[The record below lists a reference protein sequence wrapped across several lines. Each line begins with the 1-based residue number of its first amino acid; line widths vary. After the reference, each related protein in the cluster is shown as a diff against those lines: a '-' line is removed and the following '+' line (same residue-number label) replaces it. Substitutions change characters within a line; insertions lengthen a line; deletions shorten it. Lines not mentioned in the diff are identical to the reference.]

1 MKKKMCL
8 TAAALLCTFAAPTAQ
23 AATVTRT
30 VTVPS
35 YFETTW
41 EQLLAQYGI
50 AKPGSSSN
58 NAGNGLHHNGNGS
71 NNTGNGLHHNGNS
84 SNNTGN
90 GLHHNSNSSNN
101 AGSGSNST
109 GGMSTGTSSA
119 AQAVLSQVNA
129 ARAQNGLRALTLDA
143 NMNRAAA
150 VRAAELAQSFS
161 HTRPNGSRGMTALNE
176 AGVSYRTAGENIASG
191 QQTAQAVVSAWM
203 NSSGHRANI
212 LSASFGRMGV
222 GQATIGGRTY
232 WVQLFAD

>member
-23 AATVTRT
+23 AATVTKT

-35 YFETTW
+35 YFETAW

-58 NAGNGLHHNGNGS
+58 NAGNGLHHNGN
-71 NNTGNGLHHNGNS
+71 S

-90 GLHHNSNSSNN
+90 
-101 AGSGSNST
+101 GSNST

>member
-8 TAAALLCTFAAPTAQ
+8 TAAALLCAFAAPAAQ
-23 AATVTRT
+23 AAAVPQTA
-30 VTVPS
+30 TVPS
-35 YFETTW
+35 HFETAW

-50 AKPGSSSN
+50 TKPGSSSN
-58 NAGNGLHHNGNGS
+58 NNGNNSNNSGNGS
-71 NNTGNGLHHNGNS
+71 NNSGN
-84 SNNTGN
+84 
-90 GLHHNSNSSNN
+90 
-101 AGSGSNST
+101 GSNST
-109 GGMSTGTSSA
+109 GGTSTSTSSA
-119 AQAVLSQVNA
+119 AQAVLAEVNA
-129 ARAQNGLRALTLDA
+129 ARAKNGLSALTLDA

-161 HTRPNGSRGMTALNE
+161 HTRPNGSRGLTALNE

>member
-23 AATVTRT
+23 AATVTKT

-35 YFETTW
+35 YFETAW

-58 NAGNGLHHNGNGS
+58 NAGNGLYHHGNGS
-71 NNTGNGLHHNGNS
+71 NNTGNGLHHNGN
-84 SNNTGN
+84 G
-90 GLHHNSNSSNN
+90 SNN

>member
-8 TAAALLCTFAAPTAQ
+8 TAAALLCAFAAPAAQ
-23 AATVTRT
+23 AAAVPQTA
-30 VTVPS
+30 TVPS
-35 YFETTW
+35 HFETAW

-50 AKPGSSSN
+50 TKPGSSSN
-58 NAGNGLHHNGNGS
+58 NNGNNSNNSGNGS
-71 NNTGNGLHHNGNS
+71 NNTGNG
-84 SNNTGN
+84 
-90 GLHHNSNSSNN
+90 
-101 AGSGSNST
+101 SGST
-109 GGMSTGTSSA
+109 GGTSTGTSSA
-119 AQAVLSQVNA
+119 AQAVLAEVNA
-129 ARAQNGLRALTLDA
+129 ARAQNGLSALTLDA

-161 HTRPNGSRGMTALNE
+161 HTRPNGSRGLTALNE

-191 QQTAQAVVSAWM
+191 QQSAQAVVSAWM

>member
-8 TAAALLCTFAAPTAQ
+8 TAAALLCAFAAPAAQ
-23 AATVTRT
+23 AAAVPQTA
-30 VTVPS
+30 TVPS
-35 YFETTW
+35 HFETAW

-50 AKPGSSSN
+50 TKPGSSSN
-58 NAGNGLHHNGNGS
+58 NNGNNSNNSGNGS
-71 NNTGNGLHHNGNS
+71 NNTGNG
-84 SNNTGN
+84 
-90 GLHHNSNSSNN
+90 
-101 AGSGSNST
+101 SGST
-109 GGMSTGTSSA
+109 GGTSTGTSSA
-119 AQAVLSQVNA
+119 AQAVLAEVNA
-129 ARAQNGLRALTLDA
+129 ARAKNGLSALTLDA

-161 HTRPNGSRGMTALNE
+161 HTRPNGSRGLTALNE

-212 LSASFGRMGV
+212 LSSSFGRMGV

>member
-8 TAAALLCTFAAPTAQ
+8 TAAALLCAFAAPAAQ
-23 AATVTRT
+23 AAAVPQTA
-30 VTVPS
+30 TVPS
-35 YFETTW
+35 HFETAW

-50 AKPGSSSN
+50 TKPGSSSN
-58 NAGNGLHHNGNGS
+58 NNGNNSNNSGNGS
-71 NNTGNGLHHNGNS
+71 NNSGN
-84 SNNTGN
+84 
-90 GLHHNSNSSNN
+90 
-101 AGSGSNST
+101 GSNST
-109 GGMSTGTSSA
+109 GGTSTSTSSA
-119 AQAVLSQVNA
+119 AQAVLAEVNA
-129 ARAQNGLRALTLDA
+129 ARAQNGLSALTLDA

-161 HTRPNGSRGMTALNE
+161 HTRPNGSRGLTALNE

-191 QQTAQAVVSAWM
+191 QQSAQAVVSAWM

>member
-23 AATVTRT
+23 AATVTKT

-35 YFETTW
+35 YFETAW

-71 NNTGNGLHHNGNS
+71 NNTGNGLHHNG
-84 SNNTGN
+84 
-90 GLHHNSNSSNN
+90 NSSNN

>member
-8 TAAALLCTFAAPTAQ
+8 TAAALLCAFAAPAAQ
-23 AATVTRT
+23 AAAVTQT
-30 VTVPS
+30 AAVPS
-35 YFETTW
+35 HFETAW

-50 AKPGSSSN
+50 TKPGSSSN
-58 NAGNGLHHNGNGS
+58 NNGNNSNNSGNGS
-71 NNTGNGLHHNGNS
+71 NNTGG
-84 SNNTGN
+84 T
-90 GLHHNSNSSNN
+90 
-101 AGSGSNST
+101 
-109 GGMSTGTSSA
+109 STGTSSA
-119 AQAVLSQVNA
+119 AQAVLAEVNT
-129 ARAQNGLRALTLDA
+129 ARAKNGLSALTLDA
-143 NMNRAAA
+143 SMNRAAA

-161 HTRPNGSRGMTALNE
+161 HTRPNGSRGLTALNE

>member
-8 TAAALLCTFAAPTAQ
+8 TAAALLCAFAAPAAQ
-23 AATVTRT
+23 AAAVPQTAA
-30 VTVPS
+30 VPS
-35 YFETTW
+35 HFETAW

-50 AKPGSSSN
+50 TKPGSSSN
-58 NAGNGLHHNGNGS
+58 NNGNNSNNSGNGS
-71 NNTGNGLHHNGNS
+71 NNTGG
-84 SNNTGN
+84 T
-90 GLHHNSNSSNN
+90 
-101 AGSGSNST
+101 
-109 GGMSTGTSSA
+109 STGTSSA
-119 AQAVLSQVNA
+119 AQAVLAEVNA
-129 ARAQNGLRALTLDA
+129 ARAQNGLSALTLDA

-161 HTRPNGSRGMTALNE
+161 HTRPNGSRGLTALNE

>member
-8 TAAALLCTFAAPTAQ
+8 TAAALLCAFAAPAAQ
-23 AATVTRT
+23 AAAVPQTA
-30 VTVPS
+30 TVPS
-35 YFETTW
+35 HFETAW

-50 AKPGSSSN
+50 TKPGSSSN
-58 NAGNGLHHNGNGS
+58 NNGNNSNNSGNGS
-71 NNTGNGLHHNGNS
+71 NNTGG
-84 SNNTGN
+84 T
-90 GLHHNSNSSNN
+90 
-101 AGSGSNST
+101 
-109 GGMSTGTSSA
+109 STGTSSA
-119 AQAVLSQVNA
+119 AQAVLAEVNA
-129 ARAQNGLRALTLDA
+129 ARAQNGLSALTLDA

-161 HTRPNGSRGMTALNE
+161 HTRPNGLRGLTALNE

>member
-35 YFETTW
+35 YFETAW

-58 NAGNGLHHNGNGS
+58 NAGNGLHHNGN
-71 NNTGNGLHHNGNS
+71 
-84 SNNTGN
+84 
-90 GLHHNSNSSNN
+90 SSNN
-101 AGSGSNST
+101 AGSGSSST

>member
-8 TAAALLCTFAAPTAQ
+8 TAAALLCAFAAPAAQ
-23 AATVTRT
+23 AAAVPQTA
-30 VTVPS
+30 TVPS
-35 YFETTW
+35 HFETAW

-50 AKPGSSSN
+50 TKPGSSSN
-58 NAGNGLHHNGNGS
+58 NNGNNSNNSGNGS
-71 NNTGNGLHHNGNS
+71 NNNGN
-84 SNNTGN
+84 
-90 GLHHNSNSSNN
+90 
-101 AGSGSNST
+101 GSGST
-109 GGMSTGTSSA
+109 GGTNTGTSSA
-119 AQAVLSQVNA
+119 AQAVLAEVNT
-129 ARAQNGLRALTLDA
+129 ARAKNGLSALTLDA

-161 HTRPNGSRGMTALNE
+161 HTRPNGSRGLTALNE

>member
-8 TAAALLCTFAAPTAQ
+8 TAAALLCAFAAPAAQ
-23 AATVTRT
+23 AAAVPQTA
-30 VTVPS
+30 TVPS
-35 YFETTW
+35 HFETAW

-50 AKPGSSSN
+50 TKPGSSSN
-58 NAGNGLHHNGNGS
+58 NNGNNSNNSGNGS
-71 NNTGNGLHHNGNS
+71 NNTGNG
-84 SNNTGN
+84 
-90 GLHHNSNSSNN
+90 
-101 AGSGSNST
+101 SGST
-109 GGMSTGTSSA
+109 GGTSTGTSSA
-119 AQAVLSQVNA
+119 TQAVLAEVNA
-129 ARAQNGLRALTLDA
+129 ARVQNGLSALTLDA

-161 HTRPNGSRGMTALNE
+161 HTRPNGSRGLTALNE

-191 QQTAQAVVSAWM
+191 QQSAQAVVSAWM

>member
-35 YFETTW
+35 YFETAW

-58 NAGNGLHHNGNGS
+58 NAGNGLHHNGNSS
-71 NNTGNGLHHNGNS
+71 NNAGNGLHHH
-84 SNNTGN
+84 GN
-90 GLHHNSNSSNN
+90 GSNN

-129 ARAQNGLRALTLDA
+129 ARAQNGLRALTLNA

>member
-8 TAAALLCTFAAPTAQ
+8 TAAALLCAFAAPAAQ
-23 AATVTRT
+23 AAAIPQTAA
-30 VTVPS
+30 VPS
-35 YFETTW
+35 HFETAW

-50 AKPGSSSN
+50 TKPGSSSN
-58 NAGNGLHHNGNGS
+58 NNGNNSNNSGNGS
-71 NNTGNGLHHNGNS
+71 NNSGN
-84 SNNTGN
+84 
-90 GLHHNSNSSNN
+90 
-101 AGSGSNST
+101 GSNST
-109 GGMSTGTSSA
+109 GGTSTGTSSA
-119 AQAVLSQVNA
+119 AQAVLAEVNA
-129 ARAQNGLRALTLDA
+129 ARAQNGLSALTLDA

-161 HTRPNGSRGMTALNE
+161 HTRPNGSRGLTALNE

-191 QQTAQAVVSAWM
+191 QQSAQAVVSAWM

>member
-35 YFETTW
+35 YFETAW

-90 GLHHNSNSSNN
+90 
-101 AGSGSNST
+101 GSNST

>member
-23 AATVTRT
+23 AATVTKT

-35 YFETTW
+35 YFETAW

-58 NAGNGLHHNGNGS
+58 NAGNGLN
-71 NNTGNGLHHNGNS
+71 HNGNS

-90 GLHHNSNSSNN
+90 GLHHNGNSSNN

>member
-8 TAAALLCTFAAPTAQ
+8 TAAALLCAFAAPAAQ
-23 AATVTRT
+23 AAAVTQT
-30 VTVPS
+30 AAVPS
-35 YFETTW
+35 HFETAW

-50 AKPGSSSN
+50 TKPGSSSN
-58 NAGNGLHHNGNGS
+58 NNGNNSNNSGNGS
-71 NNTGNGLHHNGNS
+71 NNIGN
-84 SNNTGN
+84 
-90 GLHHNSNSSNN
+90 
-101 AGSGSNST
+101 GSNST
-109 GGMSTGTSSA
+109 GGTSTSTSSA
-119 AQAVLSQVNA
+119 AQAVLAEVNA
-129 ARAQNGLRALTLDA
+129 ARAQNGLSALTLDA

-161 HTRPNGSRGMTALNE
+161 HTRPNGSRGLTALNE
-176 AGVSYRTAGENIASG
+176 AGVSYRMAGENIASG

>member
-8 TAAALLCTFAAPTAQ
+8 TAAALLCAFAAPAAQ
-23 AATVTRT
+23 AAAVPQTA
-30 VTVPS
+30 TVPS
-35 YFETTW
+35 HFETAW

-50 AKPGSSSN
+50 TKPGSSSN
-58 NAGNGLHHNGNGS
+58 NNGNNSNNSGNGS
-71 NNTGNGLHHNGNS
+71 NNSGN
-84 SNNTGN
+84 
-90 GLHHNSNSSNN
+90 
-101 AGSGSNST
+101 GSNST
-109 GGMSTGTSSA
+109 GGTSTGTSSA
-119 AQAVLSQVNA
+119 AQAVLAEVNA
-129 ARAQNGLRALTLDA
+129 ARAQNGLSALTLDA

-161 HTRPNGSRGMTALNE
+161 HTRPNGSRGLTALNE

>member
-8 TAAALLCTFAAPTAQ
+8 TAAALLCAFAAPTAQ
-23 AATVTRT
+23 AVAVPQTA
-30 VTVPS
+30 TVPS
-35 YFETTW
+35 HFETAW

-50 AKPGSSSN
+50 TKPGSSSN
-58 NAGNGLHHNGNGS
+58 NNGNNSNNSENGS
-71 NNTGNGLHHNGNS
+71 NNTGNG
-84 SNNTGN
+84 
-90 GLHHNSNSSNN
+90 
-101 AGSGSNST
+101 SGST
-109 GGMSTGTSSA
+109 GGTSTGTSSA
-119 AQAVLSQVNA
+119 AQAVLVEVNA
-129 ARAQNGLRALTLDA
+129 ARAKNGLSALTLDA

-150 VRAAELAQSFS
+150 VRAAEMAQSFS
-161 HTRPNGSRGMTALNE
+161 HTRPNGSRGLTALNE

-212 LSASFGRMGV
+212 LSSLFGRMGV

>member
-35 YFETTW
+35 YFETAW

-58 NAGNGLHHNGNGS
+58 NAGNGLHHNGN
-71 NNTGNGLHHNGNS
+71 
-84 SNNTGN
+84 
-90 GLHHNSNSSNN
+90 SSNN
-101 AGSGSNST
+101 AGNGSNST

>member
-8 TAAALLCTFAAPTAQ
+8 TAAALLCAFAAPAAQ
-23 AATVTRT
+23 AAAVTQT
-30 VTVPS
+30 AAVPS
-35 YFETTW
+35 HFETAW

-50 AKPGSSSN
+50 TKPGSSSN
-58 NAGNGLHHNGNGS
+58 NNGNNSNNSGNGS
-71 NNTGNGLHHNGNS
+71 NNTGG
-84 SNNTGN
+84 T
-90 GLHHNSNSSNN
+90 
-101 AGSGSNST
+101 
-109 GGMSTGTSSA
+109 STGTSSA
-119 AQAVLSQVNA
+119 AQAVLAEVNA
-129 ARAQNGLRALTLDA
+129 ARAQNGLSALTLDA

-161 HTRPNGSRGMTALNE
+161 HTRPNGSRGLTALNE